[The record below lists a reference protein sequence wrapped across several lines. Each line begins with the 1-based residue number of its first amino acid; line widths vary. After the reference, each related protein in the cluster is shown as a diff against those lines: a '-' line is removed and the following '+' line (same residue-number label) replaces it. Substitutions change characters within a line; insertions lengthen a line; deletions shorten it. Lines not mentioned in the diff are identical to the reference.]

1 MGKRFLPSLYKIYK
15 ISKPNKSLL
24 TTYLSLTE
32 SDSNHNKILNLFIAG
47 TPVIDY
53 PNDYYNDAEYYNDDY
68 DSYNSS
74 NENYIDVDAHVKVE
88 FLENHIWSVSRNKR
102 EVVVKSIVYLPKQP
116 LRIF

>member
-1 MGKRFLPSLYKIYK
+1 MPSCVRIDERQQ
-15 ISKPNKSLL
+15 NKSLL

-68 DSYNSS
+68 NDSYNSS
-74 NENYIDVDAHVKVE
+74 NENYIDLDAHVKVTLE
-88 FLENHIWSVSRNKR
+88 FSG
-102 EVVVKSIVYLPKQP
+102 KSYLYW
-116 LRIF
+116 L

>member
-1 MGKRFLPSLYKIYK
+1 M
-15 ISKPNKSLL
+15 

-68 DSYNSS
+68 NDSYNSS
-74 NENYIDVDAHVKVE
+74 NENYIDLDAHVKVTLE
-88 FLENHIWSVSRNKR
+88 FSG
-102 EVVVKSIVYLPKQP
+102 KSYLYW
-116 LRIF
+116 L